1 MKKETLTGLS
11 IITFAAF
18 YIWFQTGSNPSD
30 EKKDTELEQTQKTSK
45 IALLTKC
52 QEAVQPMLKKL
63 KSMDI
68 TRKNTDYRRL
78 NNGNFKVITHYYAE
92 DSLDATPLGIV
103 NCLFDKDGNLLETAQ
118 VK

>member
-11 IITFAAF
+11 IITFAAL
-18 YIWFQTGSNPSD
+18 YMWIQTGSSPSD
-30 EKKDTELEQTQKTSK
+30 EKRNTELEQAQKTSK

-52 QEAVQPMLKKL
+52 QEAVQPMLKKF

-68 TRKNTDYRRL
+68 IRKNTDYRLL
-78 NNGNFKVITHYYAE
+78 NNGNFKIITHYYVE
-92 DSLDATPLGIV
+92 DSLDATPLGVV

-118 VK
+118 AK

>member
-18 YIWFQTGSNPSD
+18 YIWMQTGSNPFD
-30 EKKDTELEQTQKTSK
+30 KKSSADAELAQKTSK

-52 QEAVQPMLKKL
+52 QEAVQPMLEHV
-63 KSMDI
+63 KSMAI
-68 TRKNTDYRRL
+68 NRKNTDYRL
-78 NNGNFKVITHYYAE
+78 LDDGNFNVTMHYYAE
-92 DSLDATPLGIV
+92 DSLDATPLGVV
-103 NCLFDKDGNLLETAQ
+103 NCLFDKDGTLLKTTQ

>member
-18 YIWFQTGSNPSD
+18 YIWIQTDSNPSD
-30 EKKDTELEQTQKTSK
+30 EKINTELEQAQKTSK
-45 IALLTKC
+45 IALLMKC
-52 QEAVQPMLKKL
+52 QEAVQPRLEDF

-68 TRKNTDYRRL
+68 KRKNTDYRRL
-78 NNGNFKVITHYYAE
+78 NNGNFEVITHYYAE
-92 DSLDATPLGIV
+92 DSLDATPLGTV

-118 VK
+118 LK